1 MKEEYR
7 KESFAIRFLNQLG
20 DVMGMSMLW
29 LVCSLPLIT
38 IGASTAGL
46 YAVVMREEMDGVVKP
61 FFKGF
66 RSSFRK
72 ATAAEGIFLLI
83 GGILLADLSWLRGM
97 EAEWV
102 SLLAALIRVLMA
114 LAAATAIYTFP
125 LIAVFEQSLRQTLKN
140 ALLIALS
147 NLPTTLLLLAA
158 HAIPV
163 LLIVLNPDMFIRYAL
178 PVVTFLGAGL
188 LAVLSGWRLKKVL
201 AKYRV

>member
-7 KESFAIRFLNQLG
+7 KESFVIRFLNQLG

-46 YAVVMREEMDGVVKP
+46 YAVVMREEMDGVMKP

-97 EAEWV
+97 EAEWA

>member
-7 KESFAIRFLNQLG
+7 KESPVIRFLNQLG

-97 EAEWV
+97 DAEWA

>member
-7 KESFAIRFLNQLG
+7 KESPVIRFLNQLG

-97 EAEWV
+97 EAEWA
-102 SLLAALIRVLMA
+102 SLLATLIRVLMA

>member
-7 KESFAIRFLNQLG
+7 KESPVIRFLNQLG

-46 YAVVMREEMDGVVKP
+46 YAVVMREEMDGVMKP

-97 EAEWV
+97 EAEWA

>member
-1 MKEEYR
+1 MKDEYR
-7 KESFAIRFLNQLG
+7 KESPVIRFLNQLG

-97 EAEWV
+97 EAEWA